1 MKNLQVATALLIF
14 TSFSLLVGCV
24 PNLEQQPY
32 TKDSPISSSQPSGGI
47 IDSVPTIDLSS
58 TQTEVEW
65 ATLKIMNNQIFID
78 AANLESSYGVIPSE
92 IRISFDDAGNIRYM
106 RVNSSVMFDELANTN
121 YTYLDAGVLVV
132 EKGNTANRIAK
143 DHKISIAQLKALNPT
158 KNISKLRVGDAIKV
172 Y

>member
-1 MKNLQVATALLIF
+1 
-14 TSFSLLVGCV
+14 
-24 PNLEQQPY
+24 
-32 TKDSPISSSQPSGGI
+32 
-47 IDSVPTIDLSS
+47 
-58 TQTEVEW
+58 
-65 ATLKIMNNQIFID
+65 MNNQIFID